1 MIEFYTLTAKYRVE
15 HTMRILNHWYLHLFL
30 ILLSF
35 STVGVYLLF
44 KNQTYFEF
52 LIWNLFLAWIPY
64 ILAVAAHFIYTR
76 KSTLLNRFI
85 LIVFGLAW
93 LLFLPNSPYV
103 ITDLIHLT
111 ILKDSYVQKGTLSLA
126 YWYDFFIIFL
136 FAWNGLMLG
145 CSSMY
150 MIQLIWKKRFNHFV
164 SWLII
169 SLTALLSGYGI
180 LLGREYRLNS
190 WDALRNSGIFGILR
204 ETLNQEAF
212 VFCLLVGF
220 VIMTVYVTFYVLIN
234 GIGHSS

>member
-1 MIEFYTLTAKYRVE
+1 MKTLNY
-15 HTMRILNHWYLHLFL
+15 WYLHLFL
-30 ILLSF
+30 ILLSL
-35 STVGVYLLF
+35 STVGVYYLF

-64 ILAVAAHFIYTR
+64 ILAVAAHFIHTH
-76 KSTLLNRFI
+76 KSIILKKLI
-85 LIVFGLAW
+85 LIMVGLAW

-103 ITDLIHLT
+103 ITDFIHLT
-111 ILKDSYVQKGTLSLA
+111 ILKDSYVQKGTLSFA

-136 FAWNGLMLG
+136 FAWNGLLLG

-150 MIQLIWKKRFNHFV
+150 LIQKIWKERFNPFV

-169 SLTALLSGYGI
+169 TLTALLCGYGI

-190 WDALRNSGIFGILR
+190 WDALRTNKILETLR
-204 ETLNQEAF
+204 ETLHQEAF

-220 VIMTVYVTFYVLIN
+220 VIMTVYVTFYVLVN
-234 GIGHSS
+234 SIGGSRNSSPYTNDKSRR

>member
-1 MIEFYTLTAKYRVE
+1 MKT
-15 HTMRILNHWYLHLFL
+15 LNHWYLHLFL
-30 ILLSF
+30 ILLSL
-35 STVGVYLLF
+35 STVGVYFLF

-64 ILAVAAHFIYTR
+64 ILAVLAHFIHTR
-76 KSTLLNRFI
+76 KSMILKKFI
-85 LIVFGLAW
+85 LIVVGLAW

-111 ILKDSYVQKGTLSLA
+111 ILKDSYVQNGVLSFS
-126 YWYDFFIIFL
+126 YWYDFFVIFL
-136 FAWNGLMLG
+136 FAWNGLWLG

-150 MIQLIWKKRFNHFV
+150 MIQKIWKERFNPFV

-169 SLTALLSGYGI
+169 TLIALLCGYGI

-190 WDALRNSGIFGILR
+190 WDALLNNGILKILR
-204 ETLNQEAF
+204 ETMNQEAV

-220 VIMTVYVTFYVLIN
+220 VIMTVYVTFYVLLN
-234 GIGHSS
+234 SVGGIRNPSPYTNEKSRR